1 MNATVLIHRRLRSLA
16 DGIASDEDAF
26 PCTTRVGHVEDV
38 VINHVRI
45 DHMWV
50 VAFIKHDVDVI
61 HTPRACTIG
70 IKRGLDPRT
79 RAVGHVCNLCV
90 VGFVCHVKMV
100 V

>member
-1 MNATVLIHRRLRSLA
+1 
-16 DGIASDEDAF
+16 
-26 PCTTRVGHVEDV
+26 
-38 VINHVRI
+38 
-45 DHMWV
+45 MWV